1 MEMTDNQ
8 YLEMANH
15 AKELIDN
22 KEKIISFLKSKLDD
36 VDSDLR
42 NIEYRVK
49 QMEHIINYQN
59 SISKNKEIKNLI
71 AFLEKDLK
79 YILKVSDSA
88 RINCQEEID
97 EELILILDS
106 VEIDSEDSE

>member
-49 QMEHIINYQN
+49 QMEHLINYQN

-71 AFLEKDLK
+71 GFLEKDLI

-97 EELILILDS
+97 EELILILDTDS
-106 VEIDSEDSE
+106 VDSEDSE

>member
-22 KEKIISFLKSKLDD
+22 KEKIISFLKSKLYDL
-36 VDSDLR
+36 DSDLR